1 MNFPT
6 AEQIR
11 VAVQLDLIKSGEHDI
26 SVVVSEASHG
36 INGPVYAVAFAEAPP
51 SEEKQA

>member
-11 VAVQLDLIKSGEHDI
+11 VAVQLDLIKSGEHGI
-26 SVVVSEASHG
+26 SVGVSELSHG